1 MTYTSLALVALVSAS
16 TMTRLTVRTAA
27 VILKG
32 LAYLLGGLLFGALP
46 LLVVAAWKVARVV
59 AIAAWKVTL
68 WMVGAVLT
76 GAVLIARSV

>member
-1 MTYTSLALVALVSAS
+1 MTY
-16 TMTRLTVRTAA
+16 LTVRTIGA
-27 VILKG
+27 ILKG

-46 LLVVAAWKVARVV
+46 LLVVALWKC
-59 AIAAWKVTL
+59 IKGGTKVTL